1 MILVGGA
8 HPVKCLWNL
17 PVSSDKE
24 KEELVAYLDGE
35 LPDEA
40 ALRVEKSLVDDA
52 AVRSDVEQLAKSFD
66 LLDLLPSPQASD
78 GFAEK
83 TLTAIRTQASV
94 SRAESADNDSPA
106 EKTPSNYSQRAIA
119 WGIRA
124 AAFVGL
130 LFVATSGFNGAF
142 KQNSEPIDQLLTE
155 LPVIQRLDEY
165 QEIRDV
171 EFLKSLNESGLFDE
185 RDKAPQD

>member
-40 ALRVEKSLVDDA
+40 ASRVEK
-52 AVRSDVEQLAKSFD
+52 
-66 LLDLLPSPQASD
+66 
-78 GFAEK
+78 
-83 TLTAIRTQASV
+83 
-94 SRAESADNDSPA
+94 SPA